1 MHEKVSPFSTRKIVL
16 MAFLLAVLAFAMTA
30 DVRHAEAIAGPSV
43 CSYYS
48 DATFT
53 TVVGA
58 RGTGCCGETISWG
71 ITTPYQRCQR
81 LYCTDQLCPF

>member
-1 MHEKVSPFSTRKIVL
+1 MTRTARIWTL
-16 MAFLLAVLAFAMTA
+16 RLILAAVVLAAAFAPLL
-30 DVRHAEAIAGPSV
+30 GPSAQAAVGGPHV
-43 CSYYS
+43 CAYYS

-71 ITTPYQRCQR
+71 ITTPYKRCEA
-81 LYCTDQLCPF
+81 LLCPAVVCPQ